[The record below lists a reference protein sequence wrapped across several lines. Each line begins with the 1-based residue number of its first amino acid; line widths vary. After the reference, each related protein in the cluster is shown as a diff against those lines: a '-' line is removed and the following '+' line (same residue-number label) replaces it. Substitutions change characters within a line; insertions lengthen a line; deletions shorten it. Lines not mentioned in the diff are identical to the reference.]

1 MQIRF
6 LHDGYDYAAAN
17 IFCAQDSTNVLG
29 AINFTTNG
37 GDRHVTIDVIEN
49 ATIKAT
55 DLRLRFEFTGD
66 LSSINFT
73 SADTKSRVVN
83 GNSGRVNFRIELPI
97 VKFGDYSGT
106 LTTGGD
112 EKNKWVDFVIYSG
125 TEKEFNFEKL
135 QEAIL
140 GFLVTLK
147 NGQITADKVVAVSQ
161 SDDLIELAWKNLKVT
176 AQTKPYA
183 ERVSLVLK

>member
-1 MQIRF
+1 
-6 LHDGYDYAAAN
+6 
-17 IFCAQDSTNVLG
+17 
-29 AINFTTNG
+29 
-37 GDRHVTIDVIEN
+37 
-49 ATIKAT
+49 
-55 DLRLRFEFTGD
+55 
-66 LSSINFT
+66 
-73 SADTKSRVVN
+73 VVN
-83 GNSGRVNFRIELPI
+83 GSSGKVNFRIELPI

-161 SDDLIELAWKNLKVT
+161 SGDLIELAWENLKVT